1 MCNFNNVVLFNYLP
15 KMDWNVAMLK
25 KMCKRLVFSVMIALF
40 IPIQVH
46 AGDITKI
53 ELDTVPNADLQ
64 IEPLTQMGDLWT
76 FRVRKAGN
84 VTIKVDTRDDNGDS
98 TSNLDPIAFLFDQS
112 GKNLLGS
119 ADDTFSCAREPVCG
133 FSCPEI
139 GPIFLKRGTYK
150 VVVRDFNGA
159 TITDAQCNGGAY
171 SLSVTGRVKRLRLVK
186 DDKNVILDAVTEE
199 NALGELMVQTTS
211 EVKRSSIKQQEIL
224 LEER

>member
-1 MCNFNNVVLFNYLP
+1 
-15 KMDWNVAMLK
+15 MLLL
-25 KMCKRLVFSVMIALF
+25 RLTPEMTMAT
-40 IPIQVH
+40 Q
-46 AGDITKI
+46 
-53 ELDTVPNADLQ
+53 
-64 IEPLTQMGDLWT
+64 PLTWILL
-76 FRVRKAGN
+76 RSCL
-84 VTIKVDTRDDNGDS
+84 IKVERTYS
-98 TSNLDPIAFLFDQS
+98 VLQMT
-112 GKNLLGS
+112 LL
-119 ADDTFSCAREPVCG
+119 AVPENQYAV